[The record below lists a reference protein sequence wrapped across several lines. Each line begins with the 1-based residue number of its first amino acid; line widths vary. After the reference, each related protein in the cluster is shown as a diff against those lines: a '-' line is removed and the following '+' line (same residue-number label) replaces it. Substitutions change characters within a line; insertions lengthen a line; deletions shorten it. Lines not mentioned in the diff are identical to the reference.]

1 MLGPNAPHLLIG
13 RKFATRGG
21 GFRDGDGRA
30 LFGGKRHGRCL
41 IIRTGKPEHNAG
53 DVVLS
58 VRRKDARRFKR
69 LFEKSGHGP
78 ILTRKL

>member
-1 MLGPNAPHLLIG
+1 MLGPNAPHLLVG
-13 RKFATRGG
+13 RKFATGG
-21 GFRDGDGRA
+21 GSFREGDGRT
-30 LFGGKRHGRCL
+30 LFSGKRHGRRP

-58 VRRKDARRFKR
+58 VRWQDTRRFKR